1 MELTELNLNE
11 DQLKGVKE
19 IINNESEKIRTDYD
33 KKYKTTEEYEKLNI
47 SYKELDGKYLNLTNE
62 LLELREYKTKSE
74 EKIRQDNIVKILKDN
89 GLNSELAQYLNI
101 KDKDGEELQNYI
113 KGIAEIVSKQQKD
126 FVPNFQHNNVK
137 STITK
142 EDFNKMSLLEKT
154 KLYKENKDLYNLFN
168 R

>member
-33 KKYKTTEEYEKLNI
+33 KKYRATEEYEKLNI

-74 EKIRQDNIVKILKDN
+74 ETIRQDNIKKILKNN
-89 GLNSELAQYLNI
+89 GLNSELAQYLNVE
-101 KDKDGEELQNYI
+101 DKDGEELQNYI

-126 FVPNFQHNNVK
+126 FVPNLQHNNVK

-154 KLYKENKDLYNLFN
+154 KLYKENKDLYNLLN

>member
-126 FVPNFQHNNVK
+126 FVPNFQHNNFK

>member
-19 IINNESEKIRTDYD
+19 IINNESEKIKSDND
-33 KKYKTTEEYEKLNI
+33 KKYENLNI

-62 LLELREYKTKSE
+62 LLELREYKIKSE
-74 EKIRQDNIVKILKDN
+74 ETIRQDNIKKILKNN
-89 GLNSELAQYLNI
+89 GLNSELAQYLNVE
-101 KDKDGEELQNYI
+101 DKDGEELQNYI

-126 FVPNFQHNNVK
+126 FVPNLQHNNVK

-154 KLYKENKDLYNLFN
+154 KLYKENKDLYNLLN